1 MTENECCKNTDNRI
15 ESVHDYKKIKMQPNV
30 PETTTRLTSQQVP
43 VTITGCTRPQVPVV
57 IIIKID
63 ITYRVYH
70 Y

>member
-1 MTENECCKNTDNRI
+1 MTENECCKNTDNRR
-15 ESVHDYKKIKMQPNV
+15 ESVHDLKKIKLYLNV

-43 VTITGCTRPQVPVV
+43 VTIIGCTRPQVPVV

-63 ITYRVYH
+63 ITARVYH